1 MTLSFGKTSPQ
12 DMLEKAE
19 RDLAR
24 LEASESAQDATAAS
38 DAIFDLAVSVTSLKD
53 WLKEHLPAP
62 ASKQVEPYV
71 AASLP
76 LSSFRD
82 IANGGKH
89 RVIRNYTPRTNEVTA
104 SATVVIDSALTAEHF
119 TQRPQPGS
127 QPWRLKIIRADQSR
141 HRAVELGH
149 SAIQEWRTFMSIHGV
164 VHNET

>member
-1 MTLSFGKTSPQ
+1 MTLTFGKTSPQ

-24 LEASESAQDATAAS
+24 LEASESAQDPTAAS

-71 AASLP
+71 AASLA

-89 RVIRNYTPRTNEVTA
+89 SLIRFYTPSTNDVAA
-104 SATVVIDSALTAEHF
+104 SVTVVIDSALTAEHL
-119 TQRPQPGS
+119 THRPQPES
-127 QPWRLKIIRADQSR
+127 PRWRLKIIRADQSR
-141 HRAVELGH
+141 HHAVELGH
-149 SAIQEWRTFMSIHGV
+149 RAIQEWRTFMSLHGV
-164 VHNET
+164 TPDEA

>member
-1 MTLSFGKTSPQ
+1 MTLSFGKASPQ

-38 DAIFDLAVSVTSLKD
+38 DAIFDLAVSVTSLRD

-62 ASKQVEPYV
+62 ASKQVKPYV
-71 AASLP
+71 AASVA

-89 RVIRNYTPRTNEVTA
+89 RVIRFYTPSTNDVAA
-104 SATVVIDSALTAEHF
+104 SVTVVIDSALTAEHL
-119 TQRPQPGS
+119 TQRPRPES
-127 QPWRLKIIRADQSR
+127 PRWRLKIIRADQSR

-149 SAIQEWRTFMSIHGV
+149 SAIQEWRTFMSLHGV
-164 VHNET
+164 AHNEA